1 MAAKNA
7 SCNCS
12 PTERLDKR
20 LLRETWGLMPKPA
33 NPHTREYWYIYL
45 WGSYLRKEE
54 LSCHTQALSEE
65 GPCPGEPCS
74 QGKGPE
80 SLFYRTWVISQVQ
93 AIPAALQVITL
104 CHSTFNFSTDLN
116 KDKQSLSSCTR
127 TGSLYNTPQRLLLNY
142 GFCWLFGI
150 PFWQPSPERCWV
162 PPQGAKHPP
171 RI

>member
-1 MAAKNA
+1 MAAKNE

-33 NPHTREYWYIYL
+33 NPRTREYWYIYL
-45 WGSYLRKEE
+45 WEKLFEERGIILSHTGPSLKKGPALESPAHREKALRACFTGHE
-54 LSCHTQALSEE
+54 LSPRYKPYQL
-65 GPCPGEPCS
+65 
-74 QGKGPE
+74 
-80 SLFYRTWVISQVQ
+80 LYRWSR
-93 AIPAALQVITL
+93 

-150 PFWQPSPERCWV
+150 PFQQPSPERCWV

-171 RI
+171 RT